1 MFADFSWSRKPT
13 SRRGTGAAVVGVQ
26 RALSLLSTH
35 SLPCSYGHTPL
46 ENAVMDGHMDV
57 VAYLRRIGSPPLS
70 FRLRVCVCIG
80 ACFQ

>member
-1 MFADFSWSRKPT
+1 M
-13 SRRGTGAAVVGVQ
+13 Q

-35 SLPCSYGHTPL
+35 SLPCSDGHTPL
-46 ENAVMDGHMDV
+46 ENAVMNGHGAV

-70 FRLRVCVCIG
+70 FRLRVCVCLG